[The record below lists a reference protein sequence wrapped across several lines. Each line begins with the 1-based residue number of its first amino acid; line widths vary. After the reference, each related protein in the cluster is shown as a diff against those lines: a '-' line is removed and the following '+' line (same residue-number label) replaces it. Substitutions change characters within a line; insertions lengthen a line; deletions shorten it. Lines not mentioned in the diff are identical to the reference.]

1 MSNLPDLSPRQRE
14 ALTFIARQVGQTGY
28 PPTRSEL
35 ADALGV
41 RSANA
46 AELHLQALARKGY
59 IELVPGASRGIRLLV
74 SDADTHKTG
83 GEDRTTGLP
92 LIGRVAAGAP
102 LLAVEHVEDR
112 VAIDPGLFSP
122 QPDYLLRVEGES
134 MRDAG
139 ILSGDLLLVH
149 ATPEARNGQ
158 VVVARIDDEVTVKRY
173 FRRAREV
180 TLVAENPDFAPL
192 VIDPAK
198 RSFAI
203 EGLAVGVL
211 RTRGL

>member
-1 MSNLPDLSPRQRE
+1 MNPLPDLSPRQRE
-14 ALTFIARQVGQTGY
+14 ALDLIERQLGQTGY
-28 PPTRSEL
+28 PPTRTEL
-35 ADALGV
+35 AEALGV

-59 IELVPGASRGIRLLV
+59 IELVPGASRGIRLRSPK
-74 SDADTHKTG
+74 SDGRKVDAAG
-83 GEDRTTGLP
+83 ARAGLP

-102 LLAVEHVEDR
+102 LLAVEHVEDTI
-112 VAIDPGLFSP
+112 AIDPGLFHP
-122 QPDYLLRVEGES
+122 RPDYLLRVAGES

-149 ATPEARNGQ
+149 TTPDARNGQ

-173 FRRAREV
+173 FRSERAV
-180 TLVAENPDFAPL
+180 TLVAENPDFAPI
-192 VIDPAK
+192 VVEPDCQG
-198 RSFAI
+198 FAI

-211 RTRGL
+211 RNRHL

>member
-1 MSNLPDLSPRQRE
+1 MASRPDLSPRQRE
-14 ALTFIARQVGQTGY
+14 TLAFIARQVAQTGY

-59 IELVPGASRGIRLLV
+59 IELVPGASRGIRLLNWETTA
-74 SDADTHKTG
+74 DAA
-83 GEDRTTGLP
+83 EIIEASAGLP

-102 LLAVEHVEDR
+102 VLAIEHVEHR
-112 VAIDPGLFSP
+112 IAIDPALFHP
-122 QPDYLLRVEGES
+122 RPDYLLRVEGES

-149 ATPEARNGQ
+149 STPEARNGQ
-158 VVVARIDDEVTVKRY
+158 VVVARLDEEVTVKRY
-173 FRRAREV
+173 FRHGSEI
-180 TLVAENPDFAPL
+180 TLVAENPNFAPL
-192 VIDPAK
+192 QVDLAAGN
-198 RSFAI
+198 FAI

-211 RTRGL
+211 RNRDL

>member
-1 MSNLPDLSPRQRE
+1 VTERLDLSPRQRE
-14 ALTFIARQVGQTGY
+14 ALDFIARQVGETGY

-74 SDADTHKTG
+74 QQADSREIKA
-83 GEDRTTGLP
+83 DNRATGLP

-112 VAIDPGLFSP
+112 VAIDPALFHP
-122 QPDYLLRVEGES
+122 RPDYLLRVEGES

-173 FRRAREV
+173 FRHEREV
-180 TLVAENPDFAPL
+180 TLAAENPAFSPL
-192 VIDPAK
+192 VIDPAE

-203 EGLAVGVL
+203 EGLAVGIL
-211 RTRGL
+211 RTRSL

>member
-1 MSNLPDLSPRQRE
+1 MNVLPDLSPRQRE
-14 ALTFIARQVGQTGY
+14 ALDFIAQQVGETGY

-59 IELVPGASRGIRLLV
+59 IELVPGASRGIRLLAQHV
-74 SDADTHKTG
+74 DLHRAEADNRG
-83 GEDRTTGLP
+83 TGLP

-112 VAIDPGLFSP
+112 VAIDPALFHP
-122 QPDYLLRVEGES
+122 RPDYLLRVEGES

-149 ATPEARNGQ
+149 ATPDARNGQ
-158 VVVARIDDEVTVKRY
+158 VVVARIEDEVTVKRY
-173 FRRAREV
+173 FRGEREV

-192 VIDPAK
+192 VVDPAEQH
-198 RSFAI
+198 FAI

-211 RTRGL
+211 RIRGL